1 MRAVASKRVLKH
13 RRDGR
18 FALTSIRQA
27 LRSDVPGSVRDMI
40 LFVGYPSHREVW
52 RNPLHSVR
60 TGELAP
66 KRLRGMSF
74 FDYLDTNTELATVCN
89 NAMTAMSATAMDAL
103 VVANDY
109 AGFERIVD
117 VGGGHGQLLARIL
130 SSAPD
135 A

>member
-1 MRAVASKRVLKH
+1 
-13 RRDGR
+13 
-18 FALTSIRQA
+18 
-27 LRSDVPGSVRDMI
+27 
-40 LFVGYPSHREVW
+40 
-52 RNPLHSVR
+52 
-60 TGELAP
+60 
-66 KRLRGMSF
+66 MSF

-103 VVANDY
+103 VVAYDY

-117 VGGGHGQLLARIL
+117 VGGGHGQLRARIL